1 MSALSSTGNHS
12 PSRAQS
18 LWPFLYNSES
28 TDRPPMAELF
38 PGPVQVIYLD
48 ANDDLAT
55 ISGRLQWIQAGR
67 VVLVLP
73 PGGTLLTEWL
83 DLVRLRRQAD
93 ELGLEV
99 GLVTADP
106 LVITQARRL
115 GFPVFLT
122 VAASQNGRWAWRRW
136 RKRKAA
142 YPAEAT
148 GPGRP
153 LDAADRQAI
162 YRRLTPRPLWQRW
175 LRRYAAILFF
185 FLTLSLLSVAAVYIL
200 PVATIV
206 LKPAVTPVQVNLSI
220 VADPQLETVN
230 FSGASVP
237 GRRLA
242 VTEEWRATV
251 ATTGA
256 TEIPE
261 GPARGVVVF
270 ANRLPQAVT
279 VTAGTRVRTSS
290 GRPVVFQT
298 LEPIEVPASI
308 GATAEAEVVAIEPGP
323 AGNVEAT
330 LVNQIEGSL
339 ALQLAVRNL
348 EPMEGGAARVVPA
361 VTSADQERLRQHV
374 LDQLRALAIA
384 EMQASL
390 NPGEFLAQDSVQVA
404 TIYHETFTHFVGEPA
419 NQLTLE
425 VRAEWRGT
433 AVDQA
438 QTIDLVRTELL
449 KGVPPGFHLLTDSL
463 TLRSG
468 EVLGVDGEGRVSFMM
483 MGEGVAAAELELA
496 APIQAITGQPVDSAL
511 AYLSQQLPLREYPAA
526 ELWPGWFGRLPYL
539 SSRIRVHTET

>member
-1 MSALSSTGNHS
+1 MSIQA
-12 PSRAQS
+12 
-18 LWPFLYNSES
+18 
-28 TDRPPMAELF
+28 
-38 PGPVQVIYLD
+38 IYLD
-48 ANDDLAT
+48 EGDDLAT
-55 ISGRLQWIQAGR
+55 IIGRLEWMPGRR

-73 PGGTLLTEWL
+73 PGETLLTEWL
-83 DLVRLRRQAD
+83 DLVRLRRRAD
-93 ELGLEV
+93 DLGLEV
-99 GLVTADP
+99 GLVAADP
-106 LVITQARRL
+106 LVIVQARRL

-142 YPAEAT
+142 YPAEAA

-153 LDAADRQAI
+153 LDAADREEI
-162 YRRLTPRPLWQRW
+162 YRRFTPRPYWQRW
-175 LRRYAAILFF
+175 LARYAAILFF
-185 FLTLSLLSVAAVYIL
+185 FLTLALLSVAAVYIL
-200 PVATIV
+200 PVATVV
-206 LKPAVTPVQVNLSI
+206 LKPAVVPVQVNLSI

-237 GRRLA
+237 GRQLI

-261 GPARGVVVF
+261 APARGVVVF

-279 VTAGTRVRTSS
+279 APAGTRVRTSS

-298 LEPIEVPASI
+298 LEPVEVPASI

-330 LVNQIEGSL
+330 LINQIEGSL

-348 EPMEGGAARVVPA
+348 EPMEGGAARVVAA

-374 LDQLRALAIA
+374 LEQLRALAVA
-384 EMQASL
+384 DMEALL
-390 NPGEFLAQDSVQVA
+390 NPGEFLAQDSVRVA
-404 TIYHETFTHFVGEPA
+404 TIYDETFTRFVDEPA
-419 NQLTLE
+419 NELTLE
-425 VRAEWRGT
+425 MRAEWRGT

-438 QTIDLVRTELL
+438 QTVDLVRTELL
-449 KGVPPGFHLLTDSL
+449 RGIPSGFHLIPDSL

-483 MGEGVAAAELELA
+483 RGEGVAAAELDLA
-496 APIQAITGQPVDSAL
+496 APMQAIAGQPVESAI
-511 AYLSQQLPLREYPAA
+511 AYLSQQLPLRDYPTADI
-526 ELWPGWFGRLPYL
+526 WPGWFGRLPYL
-539 SSRIRVHTET
+539 PARIRTRVETG